1 MLTSRAIV
9 KRRHKLGPA
18 ARAVVQFGA
27 TFTRLDAGTSPFT
40 CPASPVGRLFT
51 SIGLA
56 AFAVPA
62 NTIVPRTAEATARTR
77 AGGVNERGGLA
88 RCRGHAAHST
98 KIAAPSH
105 DTCTGGRG
113 QTPGQGLRLLKF
125 SRARPMICAWD
136 RQAAPATGSAA
147 RPYIERP
154 PQRCWRSARWPAARP
169 VTPRLRMEP
178 SFGSPS

>member
-56 AFAVPA
+56 AFALPA
-62 NTIVPRTAEATARTR
+62 NTIVPRTATATARTSAVGLR
-77 AGGVNERGGLA
+77 DAGG
-88 RCRGHAAHST
+88 
-98 KIAAPSH
+98 
-105 DTCTGGRG
+105 
-113 QTPGQGLRLLKF
+113 TPRIQPKLPR
-125 SRARPMICAWD
+125 RVTTP
-136 RQAAPATGSAA
+136 APAA
-147 RPYIERP
+147 E
-154 PQRCWRSARWPAARP
+154 
-169 VTPRLRMEP
+169 V
-178 SFGSPS
+178 